1 MPLFAILLAVLC
13 CSHHHCCLAA
23 PSSEP
28 PPVTEN
34 AQPSSY
40 TFPPYWVDELFGGG
54 PGDREEVFGTDEPS
68 SPEGEVTTPDPGL
81 FVEYEGSAD
90 WEGSGSGF
98 QPIPRVPC
106 PPRRD
111 KEGDTWVEFEKCR
124 TCTCSYGE
132 AVCTRCI
139 PATEDRDVFFYK
151 ELVSRH
157 CYLET
162 VAEVVDHAPDAC
174 CAERQV
180 CQYISPDFL
189 DYSYHEY
196 GRRVNYMLIYNHGD
210 YDLADM
216 FY

>member
-1 MPLFAILLAVLC
+1 MKPFFAILLAVLC
-13 CSHHHCCLAA
+13 SHCSAL

-28 PPVTEN
+28 PPEKV
-34 AQPSSY
+34 PSY
-40 TFPPYWVDELFGGG
+40 TFPPDWVDELFAG
-54 PGDREEVFGTDEPS
+54 EAFATEPS
-68 SPEGEVTTPDPGL
+68 APEVTTPGPEI
-81 FVEYEGSAD
+81 FVEESEGSAVYEGSAY

-106 PPRRD
+106 PKWREKD
-111 KEGDTWVEFEKCR
+111 GDTWVEFEKCR
-124 TCTCSYGE
+124 MCTCSYGE

-139 PATEDRDVFFYK
+139 PATEDRDIFFYK

-162 VAEVVDHAPDAC
+162 VPEVVDHAPDAC

-180 CQYISPDFL
+180 CQYISPEYL

-196 GRRVNYMLIYNHGD
+196 GRRVNYMLIYYHGD
-210 YDLADM
+210 YDLADL